1 MMHAINLI
9 PASILARRARRHR
22 LHLWIALDAAA
33 LAIAALAWL
42 SAHPQAD
49 GLITRLQS
57 EQLDAGAR
65 LAVEQA
71 NLARSRAALDEAL
84 HREATARRIGARP
97 DFSGL
102 LLVVGDRLDPRATLE
117 QVLIAPTNAQAP
129 DSEAPTRPGGRVPG
143 QSASSQV
150 PSYASEDTQYQLLIN
165 GVAVSAGVVNRLVLE
180 LDETGY
186 FSHVTLNS
194 TGPRQVGDIHAVQ
207 FRITGTLGVGRV
219 AAAPEDMP

>member
-1 MMHAINLI
+1 MKHAINLI
-9 PASILARRARRHR
+9 PASILDRRARRSR
-22 LHLWIALDAAA
+22 LRLWIAVDAAA
-33 LAIAALAWL
+33 LAIAAAAWL
-42 SAHPQAD
+42 SARPQAD

-57 EQLDAGAR
+57 EHLDAGAR

-71 NLARSRAALDEAL
+71 NLARTRAALNDAL
-84 HREATARRIGARP
+84 QREATARRIGARP

-102 LLVVGDRLDPRATLE
+102 LLVVGERLDPRATLE
-117 QVLIAPTNAQAP
+117 QVLIAPANAQAP
-129 DSEAPTRPGGRVPG
+129 DSDPSGRPSARATGQPG
-143 QSASSQV
+143 ASQI

-165 GVAVSAGVVNRLVLE
+165 GVAVSAGVVNRLVLQ

-194 TGPRQVGDIHAVQ
+194 TGPRPVGDIHAVQ

-219 AAAPEDMP
+219 AAAPEDKP